1 MKSKFKRYLIS
12 HNLANQASAEVLL
25 SRLSDK
31 LDIINCNK
39 IEKEMLEDLLA
50 EFLDT
55 CTIQEI
61 ASLL

>member
-1 MKSKFKRYLIS
+1 MKSKFKNYLIEN
-12 HNLANQASAEVLL
+12 NLANQASAEVLL

-31 LDIINCNK
+31 LEIINCNEVETE
-39 IEKEMLEDLLA
+39 ILEDLLA

-61 ASLL
+61 ATLV

>member
-25 SRLSDK
+25 SKLTDK
-31 LDIINCNK
+31 LEVINCNEVETE
-39 IEKEMLEDLLA
+39 ILEDLLA